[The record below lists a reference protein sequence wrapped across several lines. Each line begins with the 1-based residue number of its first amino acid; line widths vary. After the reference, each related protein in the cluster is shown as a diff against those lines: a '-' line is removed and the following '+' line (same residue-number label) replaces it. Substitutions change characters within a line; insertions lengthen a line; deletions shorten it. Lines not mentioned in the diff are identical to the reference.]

1 MTTRSDDDDS
11 DKLAQ
16 EDLQLIERF
25 VSQCKVLK
33 WGTQNDIS
41 ARLEVS
47 ARTISAIFTRSRLP
61 GIKLLRSA
69 AREGMDVLYVITG
82 ESTRHDATVLQMER
96 DTDRLKTVL
105 RSVVAIIEGELPGT
119 RASIHKEPVKSKLTK
134 EQEIML
140 AKFANADAQLQAIV
154 SGILDR
160 VELPPGIAEKPS

>member
-1 MTTRSDDDDS
+1 MTTQSDEDDNE
-11 DKLAQ
+11 KLAP
-16 EDLQLIERF
+16 EDVQLIDRF
-25 VSQCKVLK
+25 VAQCKALK

-41 ARLEVS
+41 DRLEVS
-47 ARTISAIFTRSRLP
+47 ARTISAIFTRNRLP
-61 GIKLLRSA
+61 ATKLLRNA

-82 ESTRHDATVLQMER
+82 ESNRHDAAVMQMER
-96 DTDRLKTVL
+96 ETDRLKTVL

-119 RASIHKEPVKSKLTK
+119 RASIHKEPAKSKLTK